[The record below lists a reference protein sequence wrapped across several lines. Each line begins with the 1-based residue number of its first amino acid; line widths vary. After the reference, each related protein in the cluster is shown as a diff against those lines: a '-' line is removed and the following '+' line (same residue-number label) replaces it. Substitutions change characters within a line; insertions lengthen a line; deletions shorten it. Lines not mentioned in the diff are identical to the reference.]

1 MTMQQI
7 TIRLSKETIRQFD
20 RAVLSQGQ
28 ARNTV
33 LAQLVQEYVQ
43 RAAQARKIGVMT
55 LTALGIKPQRT
66 RRKRVFNARK
76 VARALK
82 RTYGTS
88 DGVEIA
94 NLNRNRWTAHP

>member
-7 TIRLSKETIRQFD
+7 TIRLPKETIRQFD

-28 ARNTV
+28 ARSTV

-43 RAAQARKIGVMT
+43 RAAQSQEIGRMT
-55 LTALGIKPQRT
+55 LAALGIKPQRT
-66 RRKRVFNARK
+66 RHNRRFNTRK

-82 RTYGTS
+82 QTYGTS
-88 DGVEIA
+88 DAVEIV
-94 NLNRNRWTAHP
+94 NLNRERWTTRS